1 MPDLPPDLTA
11 RLIAF
16 LRDDLGVEAPH
27 LDVDTRLMSHGLV
40 DSAGLMRLAA
50 FVEDATGATIPDQD
64 VTIAHFDT
72 IRQILAYVAA
82 AAR

>member
-1 MPDLPPDLTA
+1 MPDAPPDLTA

-16 LRDDLGVEAPH
+16 LRDDLGV
-27 LDVDTRLMSHGLV
+27 DVPDLGIDTPLMSQGLV

-50 FVEDATGATIPDQD
+50 FVEDATGSTIPDQD
-64 VTIAHFDT
+64 VTGGHFDS
-72 IRQILAYVAA
+72 IRRILAYLGT